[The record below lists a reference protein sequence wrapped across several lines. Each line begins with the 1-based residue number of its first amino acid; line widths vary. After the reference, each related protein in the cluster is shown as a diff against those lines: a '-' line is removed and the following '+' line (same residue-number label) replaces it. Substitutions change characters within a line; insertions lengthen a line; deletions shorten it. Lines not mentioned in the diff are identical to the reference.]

1 MPKLIEFSDDEL
13 RSLQSLM
20 IKLGFDTVK
29 TISSNPQNF
38 LGEIKL
44 DLIGK
49 NTEQTKVVK
58 VTINLIYYG
67 IIYA

>member
-29 TISSNPQNF
+29 TISSNPQ
-38 LGEIKL
+38 KL
-44 DLIGK
+44 SRRDQVRLDRQ
-49 NTEQTKVVK
+49 EYRTKVVK

>member
-29 TISSNPQNF
+29 TISSNPQ
-38 LGEIKL
+38 KL
-44 DLIGK
+44 SRDQVRLDRQEYRANK
-49 NTEQTKVVK
+49 SRKSN
-58 VTINLIYYG
+58 N
-67 IIYA
+67 

>member
-29 TISSNPQNF
+29 TISSNPQ
-38 LGEIKL
+38 KL
-44 DLIGK
+44 SRRDQVRLDRQEYK
-49 NTEQTKVVK
+49 TKVVK

>member
-29 TISSNPQNF
+29 TISSNPQ
-38 LGEIKL
+38 KL
-44 DLIGK
+44 SRDQVRLDRIPSK
-49 NTEQTKVVK
+49 QKS
-58 VTINLIYYG
+58 
-67 IIYA
+67 

>member
-29 TISSNPQNF
+29 TISSNSS
-38 LGEIKL
+38 KL
-44 DLIGK
+44 SRRDQVRLDRQEYRANK
-49 NTEQTKVVK
+49 SRKSN
-58 VTINLIYYG
+58 N
-67 IIYA
+67 

>member
-29 TISSNPQNF
+29 TISSNPQ
-38 LGEIKL
+38 KL
-44 DLIGK
+44 SRRSS
-49 NTEQTKVVK
+49 
-58 VTINLIYYG
+58 
-67 IIYA
+67 

>member
-20 IKLGFDTVK
+20 IKLGFTVK
-29 TISSNPQNF
+29 TISSNSET

>member
-29 TISSNPQNF
+29 TISSNPQ
-38 LGEIKL
+38 KL
-44 DLIGK
+44 SRDQVRLDRQ
-49 NTEQTKVVK
+49 EYQTKVVK
-58 VTINLIYYG
+58 SNN
-67 IIYA
+67 

>member
-29 TISSNPQNF
+29 TISSNPQ
-38 LGEIKL
+38 KL
-44 DLIGK
+44 SRRDQVRLDRQEYRANKSRK
-49 NTEQTKVVK
+49 N
-58 VTINLIYYG
+58 NN
-67 IIYA
+67 